1 MVCTAFT
8 KKTVLEHELSHTLV
22 RQRSLQTDK
31 PWSSQKSRNAK
42 MFICSVQINISYNKN
57 AHILR
62 LSFLFGILFAS
73 ANSHFCVLSMLV
85 RMQINWFC
93 HSRKTGYLIHPIQYI
108 LGRLVLF
115 FIFSFPFVVQFD
127 LLSLQI
133 IYNYSKLSK
142 LT

>member
-1 MVCTAFT
+1 MSYPTHLYGNGHC
-8 KKTVLEHELSHTLV
+8 
-22 RQRSLQTDK
+22 RQTNPEVAKNREM
-31 PWSSQKSRNAK
+31 RK
-42 MFICSVQINISYNKN
+42 MFICSVQTNISYNKN

-62 LSFLFGILFAS
+62 LSFLFSILFAS

-85 RMQINWFC
+85 RMQTNRFC
-93 HSRKTGYLIHPIQYI
+93 HSRKTGYLIHLIQYI